1 MKFFKEPLLH
11 FLLAGA
17 ALFGVY
23 SWVKSDAETPGTNNA
38 QQIHVRAG
46 DVQWIAENWTKQ
58 WRRAPTR
65 EELRGLVVD
74 YVNEQLLAR
83 EARAL
88 RLDDNDVIVRRW
100 LAQKITFLIEGTVRY
115 AEPSDEELQQF
126 YGEHAA
132 RFRNSSRVSFEHIY
146 FSTQRRHD
154 AHADATQ
161 ALATLVKNGSTPA
174 EDFGDSS
181 LIESELENETEQSL
195 SARFG
200 ADFARAVFSLEP
212 GTWSGPIQSGYG
224 LHLLR
229 VSVVTPAQLRPF
241 SEVRARVIEAW
252 TRDREKSLKDQ
263 YLADLRKKYAIVA
276 DETAMSLLAAAPADS
291 SESND

>member
-1 MKFFKEPLLH
+1 MKMLREPLLH

-17 ALFGVY
+17 ALFGAY
-23 SWVKSDAETPGTNNA
+23 YWLKGDAATSATSSA

-46 DVQWIAENWTKQ
+46 DVQWIVENWTKQ

-100 LAQKITFLIEGTVRY
+100 LAQKITFLIEGTVRH
-115 AEPSDEELQQF
+115 AEPSDEELQRF
-126 YGEHAA
+126 YEDHAA
-132 RFRNSSRVSFEHIY
+132 RFRTAPRVSFEHIY
-146 FSTQRRHD
+146 FSPQRRAD

-161 ALATLVKNGSTPA
+161 ALATLLKNSSAPA
-174 EDFGDSS
+174 EEFGDSL
-181 LIESELENETEQSL
+181 LIESELENETEQSV
-195 SARFG
+195 AGRFG
-200 ADFARAVFSLEP
+200 VDFARAMFSLEP

-224 LHLLR
+224 FHLVR
-229 VSVVTPAQLRPF
+229 VGVVTPAQLRPLA
-241 SEVRARVIEAW
+241 EARPRVIEAW
-252 TRDREKSLKDQ
+252 MRDREKSLKEQ
-263 YLADLRKKYAIVA
+263 YLADLRKKYTVVA
-276 DETAMSLLAAAPADS
+276 DETAMSLLTTAAVDS
-291 SESND
+291 AEIQ